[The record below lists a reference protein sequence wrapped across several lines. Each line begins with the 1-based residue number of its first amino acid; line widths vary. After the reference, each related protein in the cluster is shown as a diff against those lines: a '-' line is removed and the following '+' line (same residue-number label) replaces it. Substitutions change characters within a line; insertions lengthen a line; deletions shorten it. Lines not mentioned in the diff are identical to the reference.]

1 MKILVWYNLNHH
13 SFKTEYK
20 QRFTPHTVGE
30 INKFNHQLIQIINLT
45 PSKPKLNE
53 LTADRL
59 ETLANRLRHGKKSKT
74 KIVYEN
80 KYPWWYKR

>member
-30 INKFNHQLIQIINLT
+30 INKFNHLLIQVINLS
-45 PSKPKLNE
+45 PPKPRLNE
-53 LTADRL
+53 KTADKL
-59 ETLANRLRHGKKSKT
+59 EMLAKRIRYGKQPKT
-74 KIVYEN
+74 RTITIN
-80 KYPWWYKR
+80 KYPWWYKK